1 MPATIAPLR
10 VEFPGALGE
19 PLAGRL
25 ELPVGTPAAYA
36 LFAHCFT
43 CGKDAIAA
51 TRISRALTE
60 AGIAVLRFDFTGLG
74 HSGGDFGNSNFSSNL
89 DDLVCAAEFLA
100 AEHQAPSLL
109 IGHSLGGAA
118 VLAVASRISGVRA
131 VATIAAPADPRHLT
145 TVFAEQL
152 AEIEK
157 TGSAMVNLGGREF
170 RIRRQFL
177 NDLKEQR
184 QCDRIAELDAA
195 LLVMHSPEDAIVP
208 VDNARVIF
216 DAARHPKSFVSL
228 DGSDHLLTTPGDA
241 AFAASMIGIW
251 ARRYLPSPPETEAES
266 DAPASVT
273 EPDAA
278 PEVVPSPT
286 VELPA
291 GAVRV
296 TESGEGP
303 YGQVVETA
311 HHRITSDEPTP
322 LGHDTGM
329 SPYELLLASLGG
341 CTSMTLRMY
350 AARKKW
356 PLEQVEVTLTYA
368 RARGAAKDAG
378 ASGETAA
385 RSESIHRE
393 ILLRG
398 ELSAEQRAALLEI
411 ADRCPVHRTMHN
423 DVTVTTEL
431 TDSSGSDQ
439 AAPRAG

>member
-1 MPATIAPLR
+1 MPATTAPLR
-10 VEFPGALGE
+10 VEFAGALGE
-19 PLAGRL
+19 TLAGRL
-25 ELPVGTPAAYA
+25 ELPEGTPAAFA

-60 AGIAVLRFDFTGLG
+60 VGIAVLRFDFTGLG
-74 HSGGDFGNSNFSSNL
+74 HSGGDFENSNFSSNL

-100 AEHQAPSLL
+100 AEHEAPSLL

-118 VLAVASRISGVRA
+118 VLAAAHRITGVKA

-157 TGSAMVNLGGREF
+157 TGSAMVSLGGREF
-170 RIRRQFL
+170 RIRRQFV

-184 QCDRIAELDAA
+184 QCERIAELDAA
-195 LLVMHSPEDAIVP
+195 LLVMHSPDDGIVP

-228 DGSDHLLTTPGDA
+228 DGADHLLTTPGDA
-241 AFAASMIGIW
+241 AFAASVIGAW
-251 ARRYLPSPPETEAES
+251 AQRYLPDVESAAEGADAPPEVEQ
-266 DAPASVT
+266 APTA
-273 EPDAA
+273 
-278 PEVVPSPT
+278 
-286 VELPA
+286 ELPA

-303 YGQVVETA
+303 YGQIVETA

-322 LGHDTGM
+322 LGLDSGM
-329 SPYELLLASLGG
+329 SPYELLLAALGG

-356 PLEQVEVTLTYA
+356 PLEEVEVTLTYT
-368 RARGAAKDAG
+368 RAHGATKEAG
-378 ASGETAA
+378 SSSDTAA
-385 RSESIHRE
+385 RPE
-393 ILLRG
+393 IIRRAIRIRGDLSDQQRTTLLD
-398 ELSAEQRAALLEI
+398 I
-411 ADRCPVHRTMHN
+411 ADRCPVHRTLHN

-431 TDSSGSDQ
+431 TDESGELDQ